1 MIYWVYKDSAN
12 QWRWRLRA
20 SNNRIIAVSGE
31 AYHNRS
37 DCLAAIE
44 LVKASKDSPIRDE

>member
-1 MIYWVYKDSAN
+1 MIYWVYKDVTS

-20 SNNRIIAVSGE
+20 GNNRIIAVSGE

-37 DCLAAIE
+37 DCVAAIG
-44 LVKASKDSPIRDE
+44 LNKGSTDAPIRDE